1 VAATLPLV
9 TYAPHLAPELLAL
22 AATQRGVF
30 TGEQARAA
38 GHSQNEIQ
46 RLRRHRH
53 LVSVRRGAYALREAY
68 EGAEAPEK
76 HRMAV
81 AALSLVLTAP
91 AVLSHETA
99 AVELGLELLQ
109 PDLSLLHV
117 ARPEAAGSREEAG
130 VKHHC
135 AELPEDQVVRRGG
148 ELEDAMVR
156 CRSWPGARLASGAL
170 PIADGRAANP
180 GESWSRVILVQHGL
194 APTTLQVPVH
204 DEDGLIGVADFGWE
218 GVLGELD
225 GRGKYG
231 IGFDTDPEEAG
242 RIVWR
247 EKVREDRFRRQGF
260 EVVRWTF
267 AEHYRPGVIAARVRA
282 ALERAAAR
290 GDHPHALRGQRR
302 GGPAGGQTRRRRR
315 ASGAPS
321 RTPPAGSSATAVPSA
336 AVRTGSFS
344 GRRTSRTT
352 VQHSHRV
359 PATCARTVNP

>member
-148 ELEDAMVR
+148 ELDLTVLARTAVDVARETDRFECAWQSSRTRWCGAAAGPVPGWPAAP
-156 CRSWPGARLASGAL
+156 CRSPTGGPRTPASR
-170 PIADGRAANP
+170 GRASSSSSTA
-180 GESWSRVILVQHGL
+180 SRR
-194 APTTLQVPVH
+194 PPCRSRCTT
-204 DEDGLIGVADFGWE
+204 
-218 GVLGELD
+218 
-225 GRGKYG
+225 
-231 IGFDTDPEEAG
+231 
-242 RIVWR
+242 
-247 EKVREDRFRRQGF
+247 
-260 EVVRWTF
+260 
-267 AEHYRPGVIAARVRA
+267 
-282 ALERAAAR
+282 
-290 GDHPHALRGQRR
+290 
-302 GGPAGGQTRRRRR
+302 
-315 ASGAPS
+315 
-321 RTPPAGSSATAVPSA
+321 
-336 AVRTGSFS
+336 
-344 GRRTSRTT
+344 
-352 VQHSHRV
+352 
-359 PATCARTVNP
+359 RTV